1 MFEPLNWLHYQ
12 VKSGHICLLLHGKNK
27 ISVTSDQSWK
37 GVDSL
42 FIGNKL
48 WFVCGLKIHICSL
61 SDNVMFIDE
70 NLTSMF
76 VYIFQA
82 DSSQRHNIIEL

>member
-1 MFEPLNWLHYQ
+1 M
-12 VKSGHICLLLHGKNK
+12 CLLMHCKNK
-27 ISVTSDQSWK
+27 ISITSHQSWK

-42 FIGNKL
+42 FIRNKL
-48 WFVCGLKIHICSL
+48 WFVCGLQNHICSM

-76 VYIFQA
+76 VYTFQA
-82 DSSQRHNIIEL
+82 DSFQRHKKLSCNAIN